1 MSITVYTTPTCGYCY
16 QLKNYL
22 AQRNIPF
29 TEYDLSQD
37 PQRASELV
45 QLSGQQGVP
54 VSIIDGQV
62 VLGADMPRI
71 NDILMQRASRPP
83 RLGVSIADAA
93 QIAAKR
99 STKLP
104 PGAYVG
110 RVRPASSAALAG
122 LRVGDVIVQLAG
134 QSIQSDQDVHRVTAG
149 LQYDQPLDVV
159 VWRGGQRTSLRARA

>member
-22 AQRNIPF
+22 TQRNIPF
-29 TEYDLSQD
+29 TEYDLSRD
-37 PQRASELV
+37 PQRAQEMV

-54 VSIIDGQV
+54 VSVVDGHV
-62 VLGADMPRI
+62 VLGADIPRI
-71 NDILMQRASRPP
+71 NDILMQRAGRPP

-99 STKLP
+99 NAQLP

-110 RVRPASSAALAG
+110 RVRPASPAALAG
-122 LRVGDVIVQLAG
+122 VRVGDVIVQLAG
-134 QSIQSDQDVHRVTAG
+134 QAIQNDQDVHRVTAV
-149 LQYDQPLDVV
+149 LQYDQPVDVV
-159 VWRGGQRTSLRARA
+159 VWRGGRRTTLRTRA